1 MKGECGREVGHLN
14 FKLKIDFCQCCFRFC
29 SAFCSL
35 SLFDLLHEF
44 FAIELAKLAVGQIEE
59 RFEWQMDE
67 DEEAT
72 EQRMGKVR
80 NIGIWSCLVISAP
93 GWMS

>member
-1 MKGECGREVGHLN
+1 MIFANVVSVFVPLFVHFSCL
-14 FKLKIDFCQCCFRFC
+14 IC
-29 SAFCSL
+29 SSL
-35 SLFDLLHEF
+35 SLHEF
-44 FAIELAKLAVGQIEE
+44 FAIELAKLAEGQIEE

-72 EQRMGKVR
+72 EQGMGKVR
-80 NIGIWSCLVISAP
+80 NIGIWFWSCLVISAP